1 MLTARTLSARCI
13 FVVLALP
20 ATSMIHAADAPAT
33 IAPTKA
39 DVPYA
44 GTTEFR
50 QTLNVYAPA
59 TKPAKPT
66 PVIFWIHGGGW
77 QGGEKTSVQL
87 KPKFFTDL
95 GYVFVSTNH
104 RYVKTVPM
112 SEIFADIA
120 KSLRWTHD
128 HAAEFGGDP
137 NRIVIMGHSSGAQ
150 LAAYLAIDERPL
162 KAEGLSLSI
171 FKGCVPVDADTFDI
185 TAVIAKA
192 TVARQAAGKPEPK
205 YGHREIFGGKP
216 ELWADYSAVNHVEP
230 GKGIPPFL
238 ILYDAAAALTP
249 DQAKRLESAL
259 TSKGIPAKAYGAADT
274 NHGKINADLGLP
286 SDPSTAEVLSFLKT
300 VLR

>member
-1 MLTARTLSARCI
+1 MLPSLLAS
-13 FVVLALP
+13 LALF
-20 ATSMIHAADAPAT
+20 AADASPSLT
-33 IAPTKA
+33 PTKA

-44 GTTEFR
+44 GTKELR
-50 QTLNVYAPA
+50 QTLDVYAPT
-59 TKPAKPT
+59 TKPAKPA

-77 QGGEKTSVQL
+77 RGGEKTNVQL

-104 RYVKTVPM
+104 RYVTAVPM
-112 SEIFADIA
+112 NEIFADVA
-120 KSLRWTHD
+120 KALRWTHD

-162 KAEGLSLSI
+162 KAAGLSLAM
-171 FKGCVPVDADTFDI
+171 FKGCVPVDADTFDVP
-185 TAVIAKA
+185 AVIALA
-192 TVARQAAGKPEPK
+192 TANRQAAGKPEPK

-216 ELWADYSAVNHVEP
+216 ELWSDYSAVTHVAP

-249 DQAKRLESAL
+249 DQASRLAQAL
-259 TSKGIPAKAYGAADT
+259 TSKGIRARAYGAQNT

-286 SDPSTAEVLSFLKT
+286 GDPSTAELLSFLRS
-300 VLR
+300 VLN

>member
-1 MLTARTLSARCI
+1 MLTPFLAS
-13 FVVLALP
+13 LALF
-20 ATSMIHAADAPAT
+20 AADAPAPLVT
-33 IAPTKA
+33 TWA

-44 GTTEFR
+44 GTSDFR
-50 QTLNVYAPA
+50 QTLNVYMPA
-59 TKPAKPT
+59 AKPTKPA

-77 QGGEKTSVQL
+77 RGGEKTSVQL

-104 RYVKTVPM
+104 RYITTNPM
-112 SEIFADIA
+112 NEIFADIA

-162 KAEGLSLSI
+162 KAEGLSLSM
-171 FKGCVPVDADTFDI
+171 FKGCVPVDADTFDVP
-185 TAVIAKA
+185 AVIELA
-192 TVARQAAGKPEPK
+192 TANRKAAGKPEPK

-216 ELWADYSAVNHVEP
+216 ELWADYSATTHVAA

-249 DQAKRLESAL
+249 DQAKRLERAL
-259 TSKGIPAKAYGAADT
+259 TKKGIQAKAFGAANT
-274 NHGKINADLGLP
+274 THGKINSDLGQP
-286 SDPSTAEVLSFLKT
+286 NDPSTTEVLSFLNS
-300 VLR
+300 VLK

>member
-1 MLTARTLSARCI
+1 MRSLLPL
-13 FVVLALP
+13 LAAFSL
-20 ATSMIHAADAPAT
+20 ASAADAPAPLALT
-33 IAPTKA
+33 FA
-39 DVPYA
+39 DIPYA
-44 GTTEFR
+44 GTSDFR
-50 QTLNVYAPA
+50 QTLNVYMPA
-59 TKPAKPT
+59 AKPTKPA

-77 QGGEKTSVQL
+77 RGGDKTSVQL

-104 RYVKTVPM
+104 RYITTNPM
-112 SEIFADIA
+112 NEIFADIA

-162 KAEGLSLSI
+162 KAEGLSLSM
-171 FKGCVPVDADTFDI
+171 FKGCVPVDADTFDVP
-185 TAVIAKA
+185 AVIELA
-192 TVARQAAGKPEPK
+192 TTNRKAAGKPEPK

-216 ELWADYSAVNHVEP
+216 ELWIDYSATTHVAA

-249 DQAKRLESAL
+249 DQAKRLERAL
-259 TSKGIPAKAYGAADT
+259 TSKGIQAKAFGAQNT
-274 NHGKINADLGLP
+274 NHGKINSDLGLP
-286 SDPSTAEVLSFLKT
+286 NDPSTTEVLSFLKT
-300 VLR
+300 VLK

>member
-1 MLTARTLSARCI
+1 MRDLLL
-13 FVVLALP
+13 LATFSL
-20 ATSMIHAADAPAT
+20 AFAADAPT
-33 IAPTKA
+33 PLAPTKA
-39 DVPYA
+39 DIPYA
-44 GTTEFR
+44 GTTELR
-50 QTLNVYAPA
+50 QTLNVYAPSTKP
-59 TKPAKPT
+59 TKPA

-77 QGGEKTSVQL
+77 RGGEKTTVQL

-104 RYVKTVPM
+104 RYVSAVPM
-112 SEIFADIA
+112 NEILADVA

-128 HAAEFGGDP
+128 HAPEFGGDP

-162 KAEGLSLSI
+162 KAVGLSLAM
-171 FKGCVPVDADTFDI
+171 FKGCVPVDADTFDVP
-185 TAVIAKA
+185 AVIALA
-192 TVARQAAGKPEPK
+192 TANRQAAGKPEPK

-216 ELWADYSAVNHVEP
+216 ELWTDYSATTHVAA

-249 DQAKRLESAL
+249 DQAKRLEKAL
-259 TSKGIPAKAYGAADT
+259 TSKGIAAKAYGAQNT

-286 SDPSTAEVLSFLKT
+286 DDPSTAELLSFLKT

>member
-1 MLTARTLSARCI
+1 M
-13 FVVLALP
+13 LP
-20 ATSMIHAADAPAT
+20 ALLASLSLLGADVPPT
-33 IAPTKA
+33 LAPTKA

-59 TKPAKPT
+59 TKPAKPA

-77 QGGEKTSVQL
+77 RGGEKTNVQL

-104 RYVKTVPM
+104 RYVTTTPM
-112 SEIFADIA
+112 NGIFGDVAQA
-120 KSLRWTHD
+120 LRWTHD

-137 NRIVIMGHSSGAQ
+137 DRVVIMGHSSGAQ

-162 KAEGLSLSI
+162 KAVGLSLAM
-171 FKGCVPVDADTFDI
+171 FKGCVPVDADTFDVP
-185 TAVIAKA
+185 AVIDLA
-192 TVARQAAGKPEPK
+192 TANRKAAGKPEPT

-216 ELWADYSAVNHVEP
+216 ELWTEYSAVTHVAA

-238 ILYDAAAALTP
+238 ILHDAAAPLTP
-249 DQAKRLESAL
+249 DQAGRLAARLSAA
-259 TSKGIPAKAYGAADT
+259 GIPVRNFGAKDT
-274 NHGKINADLGLP
+274 NHGKINADLGVP
-286 SDPSTAEVLSFLKT
+286 GDPSTAELLAFLKS
-300 VLR
+300 VLK

>member
-1 MLTARTLSARCI
+1 MLTPFLAS
-13 FVVLALP
+13 LALF
-20 ATSMIHAADAPAT
+20 AADAPAPL
-33 IAPTKA
+33 APTKA

-44 GTTEFR
+44 GTSDFR
-50 QTLNVYAPA
+50 QTLNVYMPA
-59 TKPAKPT
+59 AKPTKPA

-77 QGGEKTSVQL
+77 RGGEKTSVQL

-104 RYVKTVPM
+104 RYITTNPM
-112 SEIFADIA
+112 NEIFADIA

-162 KAEGLSLSI
+162 KAEGLSLSM
-171 FKGCVPVDADTFDI
+171 FKGCVPVDADTFDVP
-185 TAVIAKA
+185 AVIELA
-192 TVARQAAGKPEPK
+192 TANRKAAGKPEPK

-216 ELWADYSAVNHVEP
+216 ELWADYSATTHVAA

-249 DQAKRLESAL
+249 DQAKRLERAL
-259 TSKGIPAKAYGAADT
+259 TKKGIQAKAFGAANT
-274 NHGKINADLGLP
+274 THGKINSDLGLP
-286 SDPSTAEVLSFLKT
+286 NDPSTTEVLSFLNS
-300 VLR
+300 VLK

>member
-1 MLTARTLSARCI
+1 MLSLLLASLSLFAAE
-13 FVVLALP
+13 VP
-20 ATSMIHAADAPAT
+20 APL
-33 IAPTKA
+33 APTKA

-59 TKPAKPT
+59 AKPIKPT

-77 QGGEKTSVQL
+77 RGGEKISVQL

-95 GYVFVSTNH
+95 GYVFVATNH
-104 RYVKTVPM
+104 RYVTTTPM
-112 SEIFADIA
+112 NEIFADIA

-128 HAAEFGGDP
+128 HAGEFGGDP

-162 KAEGLSLSI
+162 KAEGLSLSM

-185 TAVIAKA
+185 PAVIELA
-192 TVARQAAGKPEPK
+192 TANRKAAGKPEPK

-216 ELWADYSAVNHVEP
+216 ELWADYSATTHVAT

-249 DQAKRLESAL
+249 DQAKRLEKSL
-259 TSKGIPAKAYGAADT
+259 TSKGIQAKAFGAQNT

-286 SDPSTAEVLSFLKT
+286 NDPSTNEVLSFLRT
-300 VLR
+300 VLK

>member
-1 MLTARTLSARCI
+1 MINSLLASLALFAAETPA
-13 FVVLALP
+13 VLAP
-20 ATSMIHAADAPAT
+20 S
-33 IAPTKA
+33 KA

-44 GTTEFR
+44 GTTELR

-59 TKPAKPT
+59 TKPAKPA

-77 QGGEKTSVQL
+77 RGGEKTNVQL

-104 RYVKTVPM
+104 RYVTAVPM
-112 SEIFADIA
+112 NEIFADVA

-128 HAAEFGGDP
+128 HAPEFGGDP

-162 KAEGLSLSI
+162 KAVGLSLAM
-171 FKGCVPVDADTFDI
+171 FKGCVPVDADTFDVP
-185 TAVIAKA
+185 AVISLA
-192 TVARQAAGKPEPK
+192 TANRQAAGKPEPK

-216 ELWADYSAVNHVEP
+216 ELWTEYSAVTHVVA

-249 DQAKRLESAL
+249 DQARRLEKAL
-259 TSKGIPAKAYGAADT
+259 TSKGISAKAYGAQNT

-286 SDPSTAEVLSFLKT
+286 DDPSTAELLSFLKS
-300 VLR
+300 VLK

>member
-1 MLTARTLSARCI
+1 MRSLLI
-13 FVVLALP
+13 LLAAFSP
-20 ATSMIHAADAPAT
+20 AFAADAPT
-33 IAPTKA
+33 PLAPTNA

-44 GTTEFR
+44 GTSDFR
-50 QTLNVYAPA
+50 QTLNVYAPTA
-59 TKPAKPT
+59 KSSKPA

-77 QGGEKTSVQL
+77 RGGEKTSVQL

-104 RYVKTVPM
+104 RYITTNPM
-112 SEIFADIA
+112 NEIFSDIA

-150 LAAYLAIDERPL
+150 LAAYLAIDDRPL

-171 FKGCVPVDADTFDI
+171 FKGCVPVDADTFDVP
-185 TAVIAKA
+185 AVIELA
-192 TVARQAAGKPEPK
+192 TANRKAAGKPEPK

-216 ELWADYSAVNHVEP
+216 ELWIDYSATHHVAA

-249 DQAKRLESAL
+249 DQAKRLEKAL
-259 TSKGIPAKAYGAADT
+259 SLKGNQAKAFGATNT
-274 NHGKINADLGLP
+274 NHGKINNDLGLP
-286 SDPSTAEVLSFLKT
+286 NDPSTTEVLSFLKT
-300 VLR
+300 VLK

>member
-1 MLTARTLSARCI
+1 MKPLLYLFAP
-13 FVVLALP
+13 LALL
-20 ATSMIHAADAPAT
+20 AADGDASL
-33 IAPTKA
+33 APTKA

-44 GTTEFR
+44 GTRDFR
-50 QTLNVYAPA
+50 QTLNVYTPA
-59 TKPAKPT
+59 QKFPKPAPI
-66 PVIFWIHGGGW
+66 IFWIHGGGW

-87 KPKFFTDL
+87 KPYFFTDL
-95 GYVFVSTNH
+95 GYVFVATNH
-104 RYVKTVPM
+104 RYVKSVPM
-112 SEIFADIA
+112 NEIFSDIA

-162 KAEGLSLSI
+162 KAEGLSLAM

-185 TAVIAKA
+185 PAVIELATANRKA
-192 TVARQAAGKPEPK
+192 TGKPEPK

-216 ELWADYSAVNHVEP
+216 ELWADYSSTSHIAA

-249 DQAKRLESAL
+249 DQAKRLERAL
-259 TSKGIPAKAYGAADT
+259 TAKGISAKAFGALNT
-274 NHGKINADLGLP
+274 NHGKINTDLGLP
-286 SDPSTAEVLSFLKT
+286 NDPSTTEVLSFLKT
-300 VLR
+300 VLK

>member
-1 MLTARTLSARCI
+1 MRSLLPL
-13 FVVLALP
+13 LAAFSLV
-20 ATSMIHAADAPAT
+20 SAADAPPAL
-33 IAPTKA
+33 APTKA

-44 GTTEFR
+44 RTTELR

-59 TKPAKPT
+59 TKPAKPA

-77 QGGEKTSVQL
+77 RGGEKTSVQL

-104 RYVKTVPM
+104 RYVSAVTM
-112 SEIFADIA
+112 NEIFADIA

-162 KAEGLSLSI
+162 KAEGLSLSM
-171 FKGCVPVDADTFDI
+171 FKGCVPVDADTFDVP
-185 TAVIAKA
+185 AVIELA
-192 TVARQAAGKPEPK
+192 TANRKAAGKPEPK

-216 ELWADYSAVNHVEP
+216 ELWTDYSATTHVAT

-249 DQAKRLESAL
+249 DQAKRLEKSL
-259 TSKGIPAKAYGAADT
+259 TSKGIQAKAFGAANT
-274 NHGKINADLGLP
+274 THGKINSDLGLP
-286 SDPSTAEVLSFLKT
+286 NDPSTAELLSFLKT

>member
-1 MLTARTLSARCI
+1 MINSLLASLALFAAETPA
-13 FVVLALP
+13 VLAP
-20 ATSMIHAADAPAT
+20 S
-33 IAPTKA
+33 KA
-39 DVPYA
+39 DIPYA
-44 GTTEFR
+44 GTTELR

-59 TKPAKPT
+59 TKPAKPA

-77 QGGEKTSVQL
+77 RGGEKTNVQL

-104 RYVKTVPM
+104 RYVTAVPM
-112 SEIFADIA
+112 NEIFADVA

-128 HAAEFGGDP
+128 HAPEFGGDP

-162 KAEGLSLSI
+162 KAVGLSLAM
-171 FKGCVPVDADTFDI
+171 FKGCVPVDADTFDVP
-185 TAVIAKA
+185 AVISLA
-192 TVARQAAGKPEPK
+192 TANRQAAGKPEPK

-216 ELWADYSAVNHVEP
+216 ELWTEYSAVTHVVA

-249 DQAKRLESAL
+249 DQARRLEKAL
-259 TSKGIPAKAYGAADT
+259 TSKGISAKAYGAQNT

-286 SDPSTAEVLSFLKT
+286 DDPSTAELLSFLKS
-300 VLR
+300 VLK

>member
-1 MLTARTLSARCI
+1 MLPSLLAS
-13 FVVLALP
+13 LALF
-20 ATSMIHAADAPAT
+20 AADAPPSLT
-33 IAPTKA
+33 PTKA

-44 GTTEFR
+44 GTTELR

-59 TKPAKPT
+59 TKPAKPA
-66 PVIFWIHGGGW
+66 PVVFWIHGGGW
-77 QGGEKTSVQL
+77 RGGEKTNVQL

-104 RYVKTVPM
+104 RYVSAVPM
-112 SEIFADIA
+112 NEIFADVA

-128 HAAEFGGDP
+128 HAAEFSGDP

-162 KAEGLSLSI
+162 KAEGLSLSM
-171 FKGCVPVDADTFDI
+171 FKGCVPVDADTFDVP
-185 TAVIAKA
+185 AVIALA
-192 TVARQAAGKPEPK
+192 TANRKAAGKPEPT

-216 ELWADYSAVNHVEP
+216 ELWTEYSATHHVAA

-238 ILYDAAAALTP
+238 ILYDAAAPLTP
-249 DQAKRLESAL
+249 DQATRLETAL
-259 TSKGIPAKAYGAADT
+259 TSKGVPAKAFGAKET

-286 SDPSTAEVLSFLKT
+286 GDPSTAELLAFLRR
-300 VLR
+300 VAP